1 MAGVDIPIKIV
12 SKNARD
18 KIKKYL
24 QVLYQFHKLT
34 DKEVEITTE
43 LVMSYSLLLKRHGK
57 EVADQLIFSIDN
69 KKKIRATLGMADP
82 IFQNYLSNLRKKKV
96 IIDKTIAPQYI
107 PPLKEFNLI
116 FKFNETTD

>member
-1 MAGVDIPIKIV
+1 MAGVNIPINIA
-12 SKNARD
+12 SKDTRD

-43 LVMSYSLLLKRHGK
+43 LVMSYSLLLKRYDK
-57 EVADQLIFSIDN
+57 DVANQLIFSTEN
-69 KKKIRATLGMADP
+69 KKKIRAVLGMDDP

-96 IIDKTIAPQYI
+96 IVDKTISPQYI
-107 PPLKEFNLI
+107 PPAKDFNLI